1 VENRARNPMYKRNLN
16 NAFAATADREY
27 HTPIGAIAEAA
38 LLAQHP
44 PPNPQIQRLQYLTQR
59 TLMQLDG
66 QDPVSSSR
74 NLPSR
79 SERHGETALISRTPG
94 RGLRNRRNDS
104 RQCNEGHQSACGNA
118 E

>member
-104 RQCNEGHQSACGNA
+104 RQCHQSACGNA